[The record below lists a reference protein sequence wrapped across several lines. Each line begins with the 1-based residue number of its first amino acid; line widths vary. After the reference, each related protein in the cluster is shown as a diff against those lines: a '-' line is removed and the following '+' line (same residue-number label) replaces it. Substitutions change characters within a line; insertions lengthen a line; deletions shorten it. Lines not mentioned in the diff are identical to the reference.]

1 MLTGKGVLRAGYGNK
16 DGKGMSRADYGS
28 SIKKKVI
35 SPHPFS
41 NFEIQ
46 KHYQNQPTI
55 SHKIFETNSSLVFKW
70 NSALWEKFNCQ
81 FWGLFC

>member
-41 NFEIQ
+41 NFEITEALSESTYNQ
-46 KHYQNQPTI
+46 SQNI
-55 SHKIFETNSSLVFKW
+55 
-70 NSALWEKFNCQ
+70 
-81 FWGLFC
+81 